1 MDRSRPV
8 RSASF
13 GSSGPRQGAN
23 TVEDR
28 TQPIAG
34 SYGLARPAK
43 TGWHSAERSIH
54 GKDRVGSRASVT
66 RTSSPSS
73 RHLISPLTVLRELRR
88 CRLAWRS
95 PPTRSHG
102 GSQGFKSPHLHPT
115 TALVTGLAGHFRR
128 AGAVPG
134 SRSGQQ
140 TGSNREQ
147 TANRY
152 SIAAK
157 RRSGADTYPTFRLRD
172 GRSAST
178 WTAPDGTGLLTS
190 DASSVQTDPDGS
202 RWITWTIS
210 ALVGSKKSSVTSLVL
225 REQASV
231 GLLSARARRGLRGP
245 ADQTGGEGQDQ
256 DVYRSRTEEGG
267 RILVRHDSD
276 ERRTIPYGH
285 RATAKVMLGPL
296 GEARG

>member
-115 TALVTGLAGHFRR
+115 TALVTGLADHFRR

-147 TANRY
+147 NGQPLLDCGQETKRSGHIPDLPDCETDARRQPGQLQTELAC
-152 SIAAK
+152 SRRMP
-157 RRSGADTYPTFRLRD
+157 RRSRPIQTGPVGSP
-172 GRSAST
+172 GRSAP
-178 WTAPDGTGLLTS
+178 WW
-190 DASSVQTDPDGS
+190 V
-202 RWITWTIS
+202 
-210 ALVGSKKSSVTSLVL
+210 
-225 REQASV
+225 
-231 GLLSARARRGLRGP
+231 
-245 ADQTGGEGQDQ
+245 
-256 DVYRSRTEEGG
+256 
-267 RILVRHDSD
+267 
-276 ERRTIPYGH
+276 
-285 RATAKVMLGPL
+285 
-296 GEARG
+296 